1 MQHIWNAT
9 LVILSLMQRD
19 VMMKLLV
26 LPIATT
32 ANCLLLI
39 ILIMVVIEQM
49 ISQDKIQAILSMLN
63 LVVTRIFFFRTE
75 FVYLFLNI
83 MYYYILPT

>member
-49 ISQDKIQAILSMLN
+49 ISRDKIQAILSMLN
-63 LVVTRIFFFRTE
+63 LVVTRKLCE
-75 FVYLFLNI
+75 
-83 MYYYILPT
+83 MP

>member
-19 VMMKLLV
+19 VMIKLLE

-32 ANCLLLI
+32 AEALLLI

-49 ISQDKIQAILSMLN
+49 ISQDKIKVGLSMLN
-63 LVVTRIFFFRTE
+63 LVVTRIFFFFE
-75 FVYLFLNI
+75 QNFFFI
-83 MYYYILPT
+83 MYNYKLPT